1 MTKHDGVSARDA
13 RDDATPP
20 ETAPKRAESGWR
32 RVVGPLLRIPT
43 PAIFLGSLVL
53 AIIVLWLGGAFGDLA
68 DAFRDANYR
77 LLVIAAPIYVASL
90 WILCFRWHYLVLMAH
105 GSSHLARAAE
115 AFLTS
120 VVINYAA
127 PIGLAVPS
135 RAALTK
141 RALGLNATETGIIA
155 LWEIAADVI
164 VLAAGS
170 IMWLLIADGATGKVA
185 DRLHLTSDRTWLAV
199 IVLIVLASIALLA
212 LRRFTRLWVKA
223 TSIMHRLLLAP
234 RDRPREAAIVLL
246 VSLVYWVIQGIVIAM
261 LVAALDVTVSF
272 RLVLGLTTIPILIGM
287 ISPVPGGAA
296 IREGLMYAVAEISS
310 APSGRVLIAALIY
323 RLALF
328 GAIPILYLITRAWL
342 SRQAPDETNEPT
354 TDDRLIAPAVT
365 RGPIGDTNR
374 G

>member
-1 MTKHDGVSARDA
+1 MTKQDGVPAQ
-13 RDDATPP
+13 
-20 ETAPKRAESGWR
+20 SGWQ
-32 RVVGPLLRIPT
+32 RVLGPLLRIPT
-43 PAIFLGSLVL
+43 PAIFLGSLAL
-53 AIIVLWLGGAFGDLA
+53 AIAVLWLGGAFDDLA
-68 DAFRDANYR
+68 DAFHNADYT
-77 LLVIAAPIYVASL
+77 LLAIAAPVYVASL
-90 WILCFRWHYLVLMAH
+90 WILCFRWHYLVRMAH

-155 LWEIAADVI
+155 LWEIAADVL

-170 IMWLLIADGATGKVA
+170 VVWLLIADGATGKVA
-185 DRLHLTSDRTWLAV
+185 DRLHLTSERTWFVA
-199 IVLIVLASIALLA
+199 IALLVLA
-212 LRRFTRLWVKA
+212 GIGLLMLRRFTRLWVKA
-223 TSIMHRLLLAP
+223 TSLMHRLLLAP

-246 VSLVYWVIQGIVIAM
+246 VSLIYWIIQGIVIAM
-261 LVAALDVTVSF
+261 LVAALGVTVSF

-296 IREGLMYAVAEISS
+296 IREGLMYVVAEISS
-310 APSGRVLIAALIY
+310 APSGRVLIAAFIY

-342 SRQAPDETNEPT
+342 SRQAPNEMDEPAV
-354 TDDRLIAPAVT
+354 DDRLIAPAVT
-365 RGPIGDTNR
+365 RGPLGDSNR